1 MKLKPLMGVALIAM
15 LLPIGIVFGDGF
27 SAHRLMGRPMS
38 SWELS
43 TEESQVCF
51 ITHQLGQQR
60 MILSVVLS
68 ADAEELVW
76 IFPVPADPDEVEIDV
91 IEELPVIKGINVDDT
106 ARKVVKMALANVR
119 ASVYVPLPEDY
130 PYPRASYS
138 MGDVLRSEVKSEEVV
153 IHEQVNKLG
162 LSTVLLSTK
171 TVNALNGYLEAIDV
185 HLPEESLPI
194 INEYI
199 GEDYC
204 FVVSWATHIDQ
215 YQSEMTIGVQVGF
228 PSDKPYFP
236 LKLTSIYGNMTIP
249 ITIYIKNHMIPEIY
263 TSIDGHCDAEYFIKT
278 RFNNPRK
285 IAGFIDNL
293 YYKSNLEFTKVTIDA
308 ESHWFKEDLWFHRG
322 RPWSYSLARLI
333 LSNQLTIRILIGFT
347 LFGLSSLL
355 SALVV
360 MGRKIPKVR
369 FFLLGEFNFLTL
381 LFLCFVYLF
390 VTARDRKGEGRPVY
404 IKEPQSEGSYHAL
417 VEGMIPDKRVIAYI
431 PLFVIILLTSAYILQ
446 LATSLLL

>member
-1 MKLKPLMGVALIAM
+1 MGVALIAVF
-15 LLPIGIVFGDGF
+15 LPFGTVFGDGF
-27 SAHRLMGRPMS
+27 SAHRLIDNPMS

-51 ITHQLGQQR
+51 ITHQLGEQR

-91 IEELPVIKGINVDDT
+91 VEELPAIKGVNVDDT
-106 ARKVVKMALANVR
+106 ARKVVNMALANVR
-119 ASVYVPLPEDY
+119 ACVYVPLPEDY
-130 PYPRASYS
+130 PYPRESYS
-138 MGDVLRSEVKSEEVV
+138 LGGVLRSEVKSEEVI

-162 LSTVLLSTK
+162 ISTVLVSARTAD
-171 TVNALNGYLEAIDV
+171 ALNGYLEAIDV
-185 HLPEESLPI
+185 HLPEESLPLI
-194 INEYI
+194 DEYI

-215 YQSEMTIGVQVGF
+215 YRSEMTIGVQVGF
-228 PSDKPYFP
+228 PSDKAYFP

-249 ITIYIKNHMIPEIY
+249 ITIYIKNHVIPELY
-263 TSIDGHCDAEYFIKT
+263 TGIDGHCDADYFIQT

-285 IAGFIDNL
+285 IVGFIDNL
-293 YYKSNLEFTKVTIDA
+293 YHKSNLEFTKVTIDA

-322 RPWSYSLARLI
+322 RPWSYSLAHLI
-333 LSNQLTIRILIGFT
+333 LTNQFITRVLIGFT

-369 FFLLGEFNFLTL
+369 FFLLGEFNFFTL
-381 LFLCFVYLF
+381 LFLCFGYLL
-390 VTARDRKGEGRPVY
+390 VTARDRKGEGGSVY
-404 IKEPQSEGSYHAL
+404 SGEPLSEGSYNAIA
-417 VEGMIPDKRVIAYI
+417 EGMMPDKRVVAYI